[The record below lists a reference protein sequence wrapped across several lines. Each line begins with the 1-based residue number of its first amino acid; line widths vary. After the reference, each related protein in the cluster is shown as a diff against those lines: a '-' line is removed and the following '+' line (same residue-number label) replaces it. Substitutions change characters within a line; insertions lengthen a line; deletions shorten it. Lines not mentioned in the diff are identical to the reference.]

1 MWLFISL
8 PLVAFFAILVIH
20 ASSSLDK
27 LKANWNQ
34 YRCHPAYIP
43 FAGYIRPDVSTSE
56 NFLHCLDLMGNELMK
71 PILDELNALFA
82 TIHAALAELTG
93 PLDLIRQMFTRIRK
107 FMLSFANATFSK
119 ITASMSVFT
128 HYLLKMKDMMGRY
141 VGQGYVGA
149 YMANVGIDFV
159 VSLVMLVMG
168 IVKTFVYGLL
178 AASFLL
184 ALFQPELLVLAI
196 TLAAL
201 IGASGF

>member
-1 MWLFISL
+1 
-8 PLVAFFAILVIH
+8 
-20 ASSSLDK
+20 
-27 LKANWNQ
+27 
-34 YRCHPAYIP
+34 
-43 FAGYIRPDVSTSE
+43 
-56 NFLHCLDLMGNELMK
+56 
-71 PILDELNALFA
+71 
-82 TIHAALAELTG
+82 
-93 PLDLIRQMFTRIRK
+93 
-107 FMLSFANATFSK
+107 
-119 ITASMSVFT
+119 
-128 HYLLKMKDMMGRY
+128 MKDMMGRY

-184 ALFQPELLVLAI
+184 ALFQPEILVMAI